1 MQPDGNGAEYSS
13 QPTLALLPFTF
24 GRPLSCLR
32 RDNCQRWTCFINA
45 DTPARTRLS
54 RCACVCMH
62 EKERKRE
69 ERERGRHIYSQLV
82 YVFSVI
88 RAVLAAALEHTYLP
102 VAAVLNEFVYSF
114 VLGFY
119 LLFFPSSSLA
129 RVPFLH
135 HVDPVGFC
143 YFSPLSL
150 APLPPPFF
158 PSFSL
163 YFCCS

>member
-1 MQPDGNGAEYSS
+1 M
-13 QPTLALLPFTF
+13 
-24 GRPLSCLR
+24 R
-32 RDNCQRWTCFINA
+32 
-45 DTPARTRLS
+45 
-54 RCACVCMH
+54 VCMH

-135 HVDPVGFC
+135 HVDPVGASVIFLP
-143 YFSPLSL
+143 FLSPLFH
-150 APLPPPFF
+150 PLFLPLFLSIF
-158 PSFSL
+158 VVRRD
-163 YFCCS
+163 YFDISEVGEEVRNLSRRQRTALTKSRAALSR